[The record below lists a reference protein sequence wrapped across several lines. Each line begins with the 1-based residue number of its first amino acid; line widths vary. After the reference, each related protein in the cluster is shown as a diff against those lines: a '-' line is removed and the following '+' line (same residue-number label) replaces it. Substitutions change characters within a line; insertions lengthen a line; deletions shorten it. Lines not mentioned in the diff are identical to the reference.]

1 MPGDRTPSASTG
13 DTGAVASGNSA
24 ESPPWVTG
32 CRADG
37 VSGTDGLP
45 SIAEGRCPAPVTGSK
60 TPTSGPTRAAG
71 PHGRIVPLCMAR
83 PRGARWRLR
92 STNVRAATMYSASK
106 WSICSGPSWVSARI
120 RDLLPERPQ
129 GPKWHPVSWLRRADR
144 LSISSFHLADLGGEA
159 VDVFVLHSC
168 RPRYRRTGNT
178 CDEIASSHRLHRT
191 QGSRLIR
198 VSTWTIKTEICDL
211 RNGRR

>member
-1 MPGDRTPSASTG
+1 MNWCHASASWLRVG
-13 DTGAVASGNSA
+13 HDKHAS
-24 ESPPWVTG
+24 ERMPRHRTK
-32 CRADG
+32 
-37 VSGTDGLP
+37 
-45 SIAEGRCPAPVTGSK
+45 GSYG
-60 TPTSGPTRAAG
+60 SRAAVTMPAG
-71 PHGRIVPLCMAR
+71 PRTVCPQLRTRRCSAANWRRVPECMAR

-120 RDLLPERPQ
+120 RDSLPERPQ

-168 RPRYRRTGNT
+168 
-178 CDEIASSHRLHRT
+178 T
-191 QGSRLIR
+191 QLMLGIS
-198 VSTWTIKTEICDL
+198 
-211 RNGRR
+211 